1 MFKQNKL
8 LSVCLILLKNNSMG
22 STKNTSLL
30 NFSKSKNNNHINI
43 HKYIK
48 GPIVK
53 QQIDATCTTA
63 IDILKNGPA
72 NIPNIIA

>member
-1 MFKQNKL
+1 
-8 LSVCLILLKNNSMG
+8 MG
-22 STKNTSLL
+22 STKNTFLL
-30 NFSKSKNNNHINI
+30 SYSKSKNNNQINI

-48 GPIVK
+48 GPNVK

-63 IDILKNGPA
+63 LDILKNGPD